1 MSKNGKKWWFLKK
14 YQDVFTKLVESL
26 APAQT
31 LIDVSGK
38 TKRETINK
46 FDICVEQN
54 DKIMNLSNVK

>member
-26 APAQT
+26 APTQT

-38 TKRETINK
+38 TKGGTINK
-46 FDICVEQN
+46 FDICAEQN